1 MDFGL
6 ALTYQFKD
14 PDWPKKLLL
23 AVLISLIPVIGW
35 FFVFGW
41 SLEVTRRVIQ
51 NETQALP
58 EIDLARDLGRGL
70 EGFVISLVYNLPVLI
85 ITVPLSIILAFTSA
99 AFNNNTQLFA
109 GIWVLS
115 VLCAFPLVIIYSI
128 ASTMVIASA
137 YGAFLAQNESFAAGF
152 NLGQVIRQVRK
163 APAAYFLV
171 LIGQIMC
178 GFIAFFG
185 IAACVVGV
193 VFTMTYSLTVMGHLY
208 GQAYK
213 EAVN

>member
-14 PDWPKKLLL
+14 PDWVKKLLL
-23 AVLISLIPVIGW
+23 AALISLIPVMGW
-35 FFVFGW
+35 VFVFGW
-41 SLEVTRRVIQ
+41 SLEVTRRVIK
-51 NETQALP
+51 NETQVLP
-58 EIDLARDLGRGL
+58 EIDLARDLVRGL
-70 EGFVISLVYNLPVLI
+70 EGFLINLVYNLPVLI

-99 AFNNNTQLFA
+99 EFNNNMQMFA
-109 GIWVLS
+109 GMWVLS
-115 VLCAFPLVIIYSI
+115 VLCAFPLAIFYSI
-128 ASTMVIASA
+128 AITMITASA
-137 YGAFLAQNESFAAGF
+137 FGAFLVQDESLAAGF
-152 NLGQVIRQVRK
+152 NLAQVIRQVRK
-163 APAAYFLV
+163 APTVYFLV

-185 IAACVVGV
+185 IAACVVGL
-193 VFTMTYSLTVMGHLY
+193 VFTMTYSMTVMGHLY

>member
-14 PDWPKKLLL
+14 PDWVKKLLL
-23 AVLISLIPVIGW
+23 AALISLIPVMGW
-35 FFVFGW
+35 VFVFGW
-41 SLEVTRRVIQ
+41 SLEVTRRVIK
-51 NETQALP
+51 NETQVLP
-58 EIDLARDLGRGL
+58 EIDLTRDLVRGL
-70 EGFVISLVYNLPVLI
+70 EGFLINLVYNLPVLI

-99 AFNNNTQLFA
+99 EFNNNMQMFA
-109 GIWVLS
+109 GMWVLS
-115 VLCAFPLVIIYSI
+115 VLCAFPLAIFYSI
-128 ASTMVIASA
+128 AITMITASA
-137 YGAFLAQNESFAAGF
+137 YGVFLAQDESLAAGF
-152 NLGQVIRQVRK
+152 NLAQVIRQVRK
-163 APAAYFLV
+163 APTVYFLV

-185 IAACVVGV
+185 IAACVVGL
-193 VFTMTYSLTVMGHLY
+193 VFTMTYSMTVMGHLY